1 MKPRRTNVRN
11 LAGFI
16 SGFALFVNM
25 ADAQTV
31 NPASA
36 GSGDELAEVVV
47 TATHRTENLQN
58 VTIAITDV
66 SEKQIEDRHIQDMQD
81 LSGSIPNVVIADAPG
96 NQNGAN
102 PIIRG
107 ISTSIRNAGTD
118 AGAIFYVD
126 GVYTGRPETFNQV
139 LDDVASVDVLQGP
152 QGTLFGKN
160 AIAGAFVANT
170 HDPEQ
175 STYGRVTLDQ
185 GNYAYTYG
193 TLMFNTPVVPDVL
206 AARFNFYYDKRDGYL
221 RNLYDGEELGNNN
234 YYGGR
239 TKLKF
244 TPSDDFDATLA
255 VDYRRNQNH
264 HTPTIGEILS
274 GVDPTNPAH
283 PIIAPGP
290 LTTDDSG
297 PSFLGELSDYGYAL
311 TSNYRPGG
319 DYQITSISA
328 LRRSSDTFLDS
339 QDASPYDSIDT
350 HWFDSSRNITQE
362 LRLRSPEA
370 ERFKYVVGLFY
381 FDQDLISTHE
391 GILGPYFTPYPFLH
405 NVDIVPHAVI
415 QTHSYAAFADGSY
428 ELFSGLF
435 AEAGVRVT
443 REIKHIAFSVDSPP
457 GGQALFF
464 NIPEEWDTKQQ
475 TDASPEGGLR
485 YAISTNESVYF
496 KVSRGYKSGGWNADY
511 ISGSGV
517 APTIQQLGFQPES
530 VTNYELGLKGDFL
543 DHRIRVNSAVY
554 YEDYENLQV
563 IQWRGFAGGDVTG
576 NAAAA
581 KIKGVEGD
589 ITALLFAGLEAGASM
604 GFNNAKYTEYPG
616 VDGPNTDGAG
626 NRLPGPKLTG
636 DVHLNYRLGTSVG
649 TFNAFGQV
657 TYIGDQFE
665 DPENTPSLRIPS
677 YTLVNSSLDYSTN
690 PEKWSVQLWSRNMLN
705 KTYLLAQQADT
716 LAVLLGG
723 GSQIDATYGMPRTFG
738 IKGTVNF

>member
-1 MKPRRTNVRN
+1 
-11 LAGFI
+11 
-16 SGFALFVNM
+16 M
-25 ADAQTV
+25 AHAETA
-31 NPASA
+31 NPVPP
-36 GSGDELAEVVV
+36 GNDQELEVVVV

-58 VTIAITDV
+58 VPIAITDV
-66 SEKQIEDRHIQDMQD
+66 SEKQIEDRHISDMQD
-81 LSGSIPNVVIADAPG
+81 LSGSVPNVVIADAPG

-102 PIIRG
+102 PTIRG

-139 LDDVASVDVLQGP
+139 LDDVVSVDVLQGP

-170 HDPEQ
+170 RDPDQ
-175 STYGRVTLDQ
+175 STSGRVTLEQ

-193 TLMFNTPVVPDVL
+193 SLMFNTPLATDVL
-206 AARFNFYYDKRDGYL
+206 AARVNFYYDQRNGYL
-221 RNLYDGEELGNNN
+221 RNLYDGEELGDNN
-234 YYGGR
+234 YYGAR
-239 TKLKF
+239 TKIKF
-244 TPSDDFDATLA
+244 TPDDAFDATLA

-311 TSNYRPGG
+311 TMNYRPGG

-328 LRRSSDTFLDS
+328 LRRSNDTFLDS

-350 HWFDSSRNITQE
+350 HWYDSSRNITQE
-362 LRLRSPEA
+362 IRLRSPEA
-370 ERFKYVVGLFY
+370 DRFKYVVGLFY
-381 FDQDLISTHE
+381 FDQELLSTHA
-391 GILGPYFTPYPFLH
+391 GILGPYFTPFPFLH

-428 ELFSGLF
+428 EVLSGLF
-435 AEAGVRVT
+435 VEAGVRVT
-443 REIKHIAFSVDSPP
+443 RETKHIQFSVDSPP
-457 GGQALFF
+457 GGQAIGFF
-464 NIPEEWDTKQQ
+464 NIPTEWDTKEQ

-485 YAISTNESVYF
+485 YAISPNQSVYF

-530 VTNYELGLKGDFL
+530 VTNYELGLKGDFI
-543 DHRIRVNSAVY
+543 DHRIRLNSAVY
-554 YEDYENLQV
+554 FEDYENLQV

-581 KIKGVEGD
+581 KIKGAEGD
-589 ITALLFAGLEAGASM
+589 ITVVLFAGLEAGASA

-616 VDGPNTDGAG
+616 VNGPNTDGTG

-636 DVHLNYRLGTSVG
+636 DFHLNYRLATKVG
-649 TFNAFGQV
+649 TFGAFGQV
-657 TYIGDQFE
+657 TYIGDQYE
-665 DPENTPSLRIPS
+665 DPENTPSLRIPA
-677 YTLVNSSLDYSTN
+677 YTLVNSSVDFSTD
-690 PEKWSVQLWSRNMLN
+690 PAKWRIQLWSRNMLN

-723 GSQIDATYGMPRTFG
+723 GTQIDATYGLPRTFG
-738 IKGTVNF
+738 IKGTFNF

>member
-1 MKPRRTNVRN
+1 M
-11 LAGFI
+11 AG
-16 SGFALFVNM
+16 
-25 ADAQTV
+25 AQTV
-31 NPASA
+31 SPSPA
-36 GSGDELAEVVV
+36 GSSDEVLEEVVV
-47 TATHRTENLQN
+47 TATHRAENLQN
-58 VTIAITDV
+58 VPIAITDV
-66 SEKQIEDRHIQDMQD
+66 SEKQMGDRHITDIQE

-96 NQNGAN
+96 NQNGSN
-102 PIIRG
+102 PTIRG

-118 AGAIFYVD
+118 AGAAFYVD

-170 HDPEQ
+170 RDPEQ

-185 GNYAYTYG
+185 GNYAYTNG
-193 TLMFNTPVVPDVL
+193 TLMFNTPLVSDLL
-206 AARFNFYYDKRDGYL
+206 AARVNLFADRRSGYL
-221 RNLYDGEELGNNN
+221 RNLYDGEELGDNG
-234 YYGGR
+234 YFGGR
-239 TKLKF
+239 AKLKF
-244 TPSDDFDATLA
+244 TPDEDFDATLA
-255 VDYRRNQNH
+255 VDYKRNQNH

-283 PIIAPGP
+283 PIVAPGP

-297 PSFLGELSDYGYAL
+297 PSFLGERSDYGYAL
-311 TSNYRPGG
+311 TMNYRPGG

-328 LRRSSDTFLDS
+328 LRRSNDLFLDS

-350 HWFDSSRNITQE
+350 HWYDSSSNITQE
-362 LRLRSPEA
+362 IRLRSPETD
-370 ERFKYVVGLFY
+370 RFKYVVGVFY
-381 FDQDLISTHE
+381 FDQDLISAHA
-391 GILGPYFTPYPFLH
+391 GILGPYFTPVPFLH

-415 QTHSYAAFADGSY
+415 HTHSIAGFGDGSF

-435 AEAGVRVT
+435 LDAGVRVT

-457 GGQALFF
+457 GGQAVGFF
-464 NIPEEWDTKQQ
+464 NIPLEMDTKAQ
-475 TDASPEGGLR
+475 TDASPEGGLH
-485 YAISTNESVYF
+485 YAISANESVYF

-530 VTNYELGLKGDFL
+530 VTNYELGLKGDFI
-543 DHRIRVNSAVY
+543 DHRVRVNSAVY

-589 ITALLFAGLEAGASM
+589 ITAVVVAGLEAGASV
-604 GFNNAKYTEYPG
+604 GFNNAKYSEYPG
-616 VDGPNTDGAG
+616 VDGPNTDGTG
-626 NRLPGPKLTG
+626 NRLPGPKVTG
-636 DVHLNYRLGTSVG
+636 DVHLNYRLVTRVG
-649 TFNAFGQV
+649 TFGAFGQV
-657 TYIGDQFE
+657 TYIGNQFE
-665 DPENTPSLRIPS
+665 DPENTPSLRISS
-677 YTLVNSSLDYSTN
+677 YTLVNSSVDFSTD
-690 PEKWSVQLWSRNMLN
+690 PTKWSIQLWSRNLLN

-723 GSQIDATYGMPRTFG
+723 GTQIDATYGMPRTFG
-738 IKGTVNF
+738 VKGTFSF